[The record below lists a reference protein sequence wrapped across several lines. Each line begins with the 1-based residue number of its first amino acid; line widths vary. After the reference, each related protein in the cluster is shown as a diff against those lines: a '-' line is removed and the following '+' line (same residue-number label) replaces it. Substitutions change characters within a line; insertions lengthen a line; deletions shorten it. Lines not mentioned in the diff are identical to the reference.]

1 MELSVVLPA
10 YNEAENLKIIL
21 PKINEEILKLNIKYE
36 IIVIDTIEKM
46 DNTDE
51 VCKLND
57 AIYITREGGNYYG
70 DAIRTGINKANGKYI
85 LIMDADGSHD
95 PCYIIDVYDKIVNEK
110 LDVVV
115 GSRYCKG
122 GKTDNSF
129 VLKFMSR
136 ILNLTYKLIFSLK
149 VNDCSNSFRIYDSSK
164 FKALKLECTNFDIVE
179 EILIKLQLLYPD
191 LKIGE
196 VPVHFK
202 QRNEGVSKRDL
213 IKFIFSY
220 IFTILKLS
228 RIKKSAK
235 NENRSL
241 LLIK

>member
-21 PKINEEILKLNIKYE
+21 PKINKEILKLNIEYE

-51 VCKLND
+51 VCRLNN

-95 PCYIIDVYDKIVNEK
+95 PCYIIDVYNKIVNEK

-122 GKTDNSF
+122 GKTDNNII
-129 VLKFMSR
+129 LKLMSWS
-136 ILNLTYKLIFSLK
+136 LNFTYKIIFSLK
-149 VNDCSNSFRIYDSSK
+149 INDCSNSFRMYNSSK
-164 FKALKLECTNFDIVE
+164 LKSLELECTNFDIVE
-179 EILIKLQLLYPD
+179 ETLIKLQFIYPS
-191 LKIGE
+191 IRFGE

-202 QRNEGVSKRDL
+202 KRDKGVSKRDL
-213 IKFIFSY
+213 VLFIFSY
-220 IFTILKLS
+220 VFTISRLLKIRKS
-228 RIKKSAK
+228 IK
-235 NENRSL
+235 N
-241 LLIK
+241 